1 MKRVKLM
8 AVAAAV
14 VAIASGSA
22 YAGPTGQINIPSV
35 DAKSLKEVTINVSN
49 NVRFSTDSDAGP
61 NLYDIGVVTGL
72 LPYEKIKLEVGAD
85 YGTTGVATKQP
96 MTYNVKLATT
106 EDALFVGLPAF
117 AIGGYN
123 LGNITTDAINS
134 GTNAQNI
141 YYGLVAKTFG
151 KAGRF
156 SVGGYI
162 GDKAVLVNAS
172 KDGDNTGVI
181 ASWDRT
187 ISEVSDKLWVGV
199 DYMSGNNGDGE
210 FSVGGS
216 WAFSKQIT
224 LLSGVTFY
232 NEKAT
237 GGKTAFTTQ
246 LSINLP

>member
-1 MKRVKLM
+1 MKRIKLM
-8 AVAAAV
+8 AAAAAV
-14 VAIASGSA
+14 VALASGSA

-35 DAKSLKEVTINVSN
+35 DAKGLKEVTINVSN
-49 NVRFSTDSDAGP
+49 NVRFSTDNDAGP
-61 NLYDIGVVTGL
+61 NLYDVGVVTGL
-72 LPYEKIKLEVGAD
+72 LPFEKIKLEVGAD

-96 MTYNVKLATT
+96 MTYNVKLATA
-106 EDALFVGLPAF
+106 EDALFTGLPAF

-123 LGNITTDAINS
+123 LGNADPAAFS
-134 GTNAQNI
+134 NAQNV
-141 YYGLVAKTFG
+141 YYGLAAKTFG

-156 SVGGYI
+156 SVGGYV
-162 GDKAVLVNAS
+162 GDKAVLVNAAGD
-172 KDGDNTGVI
+172 KDNTGVL